1 MNIELLQGQFKVIEN
16 SSFDSTDPRLDE
28 IATLAQAGEYSEA
41 ARLSEVILTA
51 GIYDVR
57 LICYFLYG
65 YFLEQGLVNLI
76 EVVDCLNNIIIKN
89 WDALGPINKREKVF
103 EKSLE
108 WLLKQLL
115 KKIQYEESKNTALW
129 QEWKMDINADQVKE
143 IQQLGG
149 ILRLSL
155 NHQFEDKAGPL
166 VDLWSKIEQWLR
178 VFQQLECQPV
188 EVEAEIL
195 GDLNIEEVV
204 PVEIINTPVNA
215 LKNTGLAF
223 ESSYHMDLL
232 LKKLAAFERLIEE
245 GKFPKAALMAEDI
258 NQTVS
263 NFDPKF
269 YFPKIFE
276 TFVRLQALNF
286 EELATYSY
294 QRDEQ
299 HWQIMQDWLKVDIDS
314 FVKS

>member
-1 MNIELLQGQFKVIEN
+1 
-16 SSFDSTDPRLDE
+16 
-28 IATLAQAGEYSEA
+28 
-41 ARLSEVILTA
+41 
-51 GIYDVR
+51 
-57 LICYFLYG
+57 
-65 YFLEQGLVNLI
+65 LEQGLIKLI
-76 EVVDCLNNIIIKN
+76 EVVDCLNNIIVKN
-89 WDALGPINKREKVF
+89 WDALGPSNKREKIF

-129 QEWKMDINADQVKE
+129 QEWKTNINVDQ
-143 IQQLGG
+143 INQILQLGAV
-149 ILRLSL
+149 LRLSL

-166 VDLWSKIEQWLR
+166 IDLWSKIEQWLR
-178 VFQQLECQPV
+178 VFQQIECQPV

-204 PVEIINTPVNA
+204 PVEIINSPVNA

-223 ESSYHMDLL
+223 ESSYHMNLL
-232 LKKLAAFERLIEE
+232 LKKLAAFERLLEE

-263 NFDPKF
+263 NFDPKL
-269 YFPKIFE
+269 YFPKVFE
-276 TFVRLQALNF
+276 TFIRLQALNY
-286 EELATYSY
+286 EELSSAY
-294 QRDEQ
+294 QQDER
-299 HWQIMQDWLKVDIDS
+299 HWQMMQDWLKVDIDS